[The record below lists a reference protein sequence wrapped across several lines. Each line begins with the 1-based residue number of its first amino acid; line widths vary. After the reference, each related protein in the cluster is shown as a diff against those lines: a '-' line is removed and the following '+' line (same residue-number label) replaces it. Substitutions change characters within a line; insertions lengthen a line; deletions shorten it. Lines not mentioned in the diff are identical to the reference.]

1 MHDWARLLEPLRA
14 DRTSGSSQLYQQ
26 LLSIL
31 TTALNQS
38 ELVVADLV
46 ELPAAVTTTRR
57 EMACFHYAG
66 AALAA
71 AVTGGGGS
79 DLTAH
84 LRELLQRLTADHQ
97 LARTQIVSHFWPI
110 GSNWEAIMLHSNS
123 GILEQAVTE
132 IFNRKTRIFLSE
144 ARPDVEGM
152 RLATKLAADKFAV
165 TIFPDDA
172 RLTFLKEVN
181 AVLLGADW
189 IAEADF
195 TNKVGTHALCRFAAD
210 LRLPVYVLADRS
222 KLAPAHLR
230 PSRQE
235 SAVPIADRITRID
248 RLFEETPN
256 RLVTSFVTDLGALS
270 PAQLPAAIHENLS
283 KF

>member
-31 TTALNQS
+31 TTELSQS
-38 ELVVADLV
+38 EVVAADLAA
-46 ELPAAVTTTRR
+46 LPAAVTATRH

-71 AVTGGGGS
+71 AAAAGN
-79 DLTAH
+79 DLTSH
-84 LRELLQRLTADHQ
+84 VRELLQRLIVDHQ
-97 LARTQIVSHFWPI
+97 QARAQIVSHFWPI
-110 GSNWEAIMLHSNS
+110 ASHWEAIMLHSNS

-172 RLTFLKEVN
+172 RIAFLKEVD

-189 IAEADF
+189 IAETDF

-230 PSRQE
+230 PLRQDP
-235 SAVPIADRITRID
+235 SVPIAERITRVD

-256 RLVTSFVTDLGALS
+256 RLVTGFVTDFGVLS
-270 PAQLPAAIHENLS
+270 PAQLPAAILNKLCN
-283 KF
+283 F